1 MTEKDAHKEIGF
13 SPPIVELL
21 LDIDNIHKLWPQE
34 IANNK
39 DFQKQLIKRK
49 RLSNLLDIVISSLPR
64 PDISLQEAVSKNY
77 LQENQIAGLY
87 GELSDLL
94 EDSRDYHRIILYLP
108 FEFLPDVS
116 WKPFSCD
123 LQEEMQR
130 FKATY
135 MNTWYHL
142 LNVHDVRANFVD
154 GDVLEKESR
163 GGDDFPRVVKAAHL
177 IPQLV
182 EKGFLSIKEI
192 YDLLEDTE
200 DMVLQENIKE
210 SLFILDDLGFIS
222 GQDSSFVS
230 PSNKQAKKIDL
241 FVLGKNI
248 EDEFRRINSEVYHGI
263 TKNREAWLKQ
273 DKKRLAIEKFGDKIS
288 RAIID
293 NKLRSDALLLFM
305 TTNINKLLILSC
317 VNGIRKAIEFIVHKN
332 EEQGRKLYKKYEKKL
347 ISFWEIGGSDIRET
361 LSQTFYRLH
370 GLRVIDKERLNALG
384 INIPYLAGPFS
395 KNLDLMPKE
404 MSDIR
409 DMTDRMLSDKNILKY
424 LYPVILILG
433 SRLKGYGS
441 DKSDI
446 DFAIFLRP
454 GVHFKKA
461 KKLRIS
467 LKKIFVHEKIHG
479 DIVEFWLKN
488 DGHELVVSKVPK
500 KEVFIG
506 EKYWSDSLFGGA
518 WIGDINA
525 IKKIR
530 ERLLIPYFY
539 DRKETIYGRDAR
551 GLYIEELERDNLQYR
566 LMHKGYARFCPVFG
580 GVNTANTDKVDG
592 LSMFW
597 DSGYRQIAT
606 KLFIG
611 RVFLPKIKL

>member
-263 TKNREAWLKQ
+263 TKNREAWLK
-273 DKKRLAIEKFGDKIS
+273 
-288 RAIID
+288 
-293 NKLRSDALLLFM
+293 
-305 TTNINKLLILSC
+305 
-317 VNGIRKAIEFIVHKN
+317 H
-332 EEQGRKLYKKYEKKL
+332 
-347 ISFWEIGGSDIRET
+347 
-361 LSQTFYRLH
+361 
-370 GLRVIDKERLNALG
+370 
-384 INIPYLAGPFS
+384 
-395 KNLDLMPKE
+395 
-404 MSDIR
+404 
-409 DMTDRMLSDKNILKY
+409 DKNILKY